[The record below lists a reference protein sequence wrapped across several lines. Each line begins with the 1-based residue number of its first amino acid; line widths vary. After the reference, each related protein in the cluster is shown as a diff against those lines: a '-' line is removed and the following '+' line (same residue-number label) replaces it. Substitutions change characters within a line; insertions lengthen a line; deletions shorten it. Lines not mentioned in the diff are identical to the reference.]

1 MNLSLHTSISNTVDL
16 NEQHAQK
23 EDKDLIIACIK
34 NDRLAQASLYKKH
47 YGVMMSI
54 CMRYTKNRDEAL
66 EIVNNGFLKVFLN
79 LNKWQGGSLQGWI
92 RRIITN
98 TAIDQLRAQVKYKE
112 QSLPDDYDVYI
123 ADDYTSKL
131 ETNDLMNLVNALPD
145 EQRMVFNLFAIEGYK
160 HKEIADLL
168 HISEGTSKWYV
179 SEARK
184 TLKLRIEKHYKL

>member
-1 MNLSLHTSISNTVDL
+1 
-16 NEQHAQK
+16 
-23 EDKDLIIACIK
+23 
-34 NDRLAQASLYKKH
+34 
-47 YGVMMSI
+47 
-54 CMRYTKNRDEAL
+54 
-66 EIVNNGFLKVFLN
+66 
-79 LNKWQGGSLQGWI
+79 
-92 RRIITN
+92 
-98 TAIDQLRAQVKYKE
+98 
-112 QSLPDDYDVYI
+112 LPDDYDVYI

>member
-98 TAIDQLRAQVKYKE
+98 
-112 QSLPDDYDVYI
+112 I
-123 ADDYTSKL
+123 A
-131 ETNDLMNLVNALPD
+131 
-145 EQRMVFNLFAIEGYK
+145 
-160 HKEIADLL
+160 
-168 HISEGTSKWYV
+168 
-179 SEARK
+179 
-184 TLKLRIEKHYKL
+184 

>member
-16 NEQHAQK
+16 NEQQALQ
-23 EDKDLIIACIK
+23 EDIDLINACIK

-79 LNKWQGGSLQGWI
+79 LDKWQGGSLQGWI

-98 TAIDQLRAQVKYKE
+98 TAIDHLRAQVKYKE
-112 QSLPDDYDVYI
+112 QTLPEDYDVYI
-123 ADDYTSKL
+123 TDDYTSKL

-184 TLKLRIEKHYKL
+184 TLKLRIEKLYKL